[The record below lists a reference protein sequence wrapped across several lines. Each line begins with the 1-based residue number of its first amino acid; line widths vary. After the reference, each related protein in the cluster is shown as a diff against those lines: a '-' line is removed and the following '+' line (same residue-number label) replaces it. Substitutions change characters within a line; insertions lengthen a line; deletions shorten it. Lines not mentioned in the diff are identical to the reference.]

1 MVFSGVMSP
10 KEVLEYFSKRKE
22 VFRIDLR
29 KYEGLTNKYNWAKQV
44 VV

>member
-10 KEVLEYFSKRKE
+10 KRFLNIFPSEE
-22 VFRIDLR
+22 VFLIDLR